1 MIDSWVR
8 KKKQWKRKGW
18 TNQTYGD
25 NHAQKMRPARGGDL
39 VINEYNRPHS
49 TWKKRKKETLHLMT
63 VPTENPWKPAE
74 AFRGKLKKREIYIYI
89 YVCIN
94 IKKKPSS
101 VEDLQLCN
109 TSAVHRS
116 YNTVTTTPLEH
127 DTPEVGLLTWL
138 IYVFGFGTD
147 SALSS
152 SSSSSFY

>member
-8 KKKQWKRKGW
+8 KKNNEKGKDG
-18 TNQTYGD
+18 QI
-25 NHAQKMRPARGGDL
+25 RPMVTITPKKCDLLGGGDL